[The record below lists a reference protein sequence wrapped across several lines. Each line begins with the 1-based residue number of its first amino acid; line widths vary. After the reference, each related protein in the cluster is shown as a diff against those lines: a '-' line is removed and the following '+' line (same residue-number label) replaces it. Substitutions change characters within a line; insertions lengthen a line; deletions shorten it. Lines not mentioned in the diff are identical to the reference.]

1 LSLAV
6 GSDVVPVPPAL
17 LSSLFRDA
25 ACAPALGLE
34 ALLPSALGTLL
45 PIAWPAWL
53 LQADPAAL
61 GNHGVEV
68 AETLIQ
74 VGRFLVIFLAA
85 RTLAEVMVRLQ
96 LPTILGELLAGVLI
110 GVSGFHLLVP
120 PDTGV
125 LLSAW
130 LLNLVAG
137 LSGVSPDQVQNLYSE
152 SFPGL
157 QQVSLLGLYALLF
170 LTGLESELDELV
182 AVGLQATTVAVTGV
196 VLPFALGT
204 LGLHFLFHVP
214 LVLSVFAGAA
224 MTATSIGITASVFGE
239 LGWLRTREGQIV
251 IGAAVL
257 DDILGIVILAVVVSL
272 ASGDSFAL
280 APILRLVVAA
290 MVFVAA
296 ALWLSRSAAPAFD
309 WVLDRLK
316 APGEVVVAGFVVL
329 ILCCFAAQA
338 IGLEAAL
345 GAFAAGLILS
355 RSRHTEAI
363 QETVKP
369 LVALFATVFFV
380 LIGTGMDLSVLNP
393 LDPANRQ
400 GLVVA
405 AFLLAVAV
413 AGKVAAGWSYW
424 SAEPTRRL
432 VVGLGMLP
440 RGEVGLI
447 FLGLGSQAGILT
459 PALEA
464 AILLMVIG
472 TTFLAPILLRLVLS
486 TPQASVVE
494 QPL

>member
-1 LSLAV
+1 MAEV
-6 GSDVVPVPPAL
+6 GSH
-17 LSSLFRDA
+17 SR
-25 ACAPALGLE
+25 
-34 ALLPSALGTLL
+34 
-45 PIAWPAWL
+45 
-53 LQADPAAL
+53 
-61 GNHGVEV
+61 EV
-68 AETLIQ
+68 AEILIQ

-85 RTLAEVMVRLQ
+85 RTLAEGMVRLR

-110 GVSGFHLLVP
+110 GVSGLHLLLP
-120 PDTGV
+120 PATGASLNRG
-125 LLSAW
+125 LLE
-130 LLNLVAG
+130 LVGA
-137 LSGVSPDQVQNLYSE
+137 LSGTSAEIVQDLYNE

-182 AVGLQATTVAVTGV
+182 AVGVQATTVAVTGV

-204 LGLHFLFHVP
+204 LGLIFLFHVP
-214 LVLSVFAGAA
+214 PVLAVFAGAA
-224 MTATSIGITASVFGE
+224 LTATSIGITASVFSE

-272 ASGDSFAL
+272 ASGDAVAL
-280 APILRLVVAA
+280 APILKLVVAA
-290 MVFVAA
+290 VVFVVA
-296 ALWLSRSAAPAFD
+296 ALWLSRTAAAPFD
-309 WVLDRLK
+309 WLLDRLK

-329 ILCCFAAQA
+329 SLCCFAAQA

-380 LIGTGMDLSVLNP
+380 LIGTGMNLSVLNP
-393 LDPANRQ
+393 FDAANRE
-400 GLVVA
+400 GLIVA
-405 AFLLAVAV
+405 AFLLVVAV
-413 AGKVAAGWSYW
+413 LGKLAAGWGYL
-424 SAEPTRRL
+424 SAQPTRRL

-459 PALEA
+459 SSLEA
-464 AILLMVIG
+464 AILLMVLG

-486 TPQASVVE
+486 DEAPSDRVAESTS
-494 QPL
+494 